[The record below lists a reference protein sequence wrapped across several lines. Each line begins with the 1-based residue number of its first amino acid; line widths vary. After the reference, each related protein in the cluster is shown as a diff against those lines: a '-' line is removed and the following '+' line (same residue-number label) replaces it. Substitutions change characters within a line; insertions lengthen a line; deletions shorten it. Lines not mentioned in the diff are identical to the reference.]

1 MDRPI
6 LRLAAALA
14 FALCA
19 GHAAAAPR
27 TVVTIGP
34 VHALVAGAMAGVDR
48 PALLLKGAASP
59 HRYALKPSGM
69 RALHGA
75 DLVFHVGGG
84 LEAFLEPLLEEL
96 DGKVIALGSAEGVV
110 RREVRDGGKDDMH
123 VWLDPLNAKAVVA
136 AAARALSRADPANA
150 PAYAANR
157 RRLELRLDAL
167 HAELEAALADARGRP
182 FLVLHDAYRHFE
194 ARYGL
199 NGLGAVMPPSH
210 TPPGA
215 RRVAEMREKVTAA
228 GAACVF
234 ADPGPES
241 ALAQTV
247 AAGTSA
253 RIAVLDPL
261 GVALPAGEE
270 AYFTLMREL
279 ADSLAACLRA
289 RRQ

>member
-1 MDRPI
+1 MGRPI
-6 LRLAAALA
+6 IRLAAALA
-14 FALCA
+14 LALCA

-27 TVVTIGP
+27 TVVTIRP
-34 VHALVAGAMAGVDR
+34 VHALVAGTMAGVDR

-59 HRYALKPSGM
+59 HGYALKPSDM

-84 LEAFLEPLLEEL
+84 LEEFLEPLLGVL
-96 DGKVIALGSAEGVV
+96 DGDVVALGGAEGVV
-110 RREVRDGGKDDMH
+110 RREVRDGGRDDMH
-123 VWLDPLNAKAVVA
+123 VWLDPLNAKAMVA

-157 RRLELRLDAL
+157 RRLERRLDAL
-167 HAELEAALADARGRP
+167 HAELETALAGARGRP

-199 NGLGAVMPPSH
+199 TGLGAVMPPSH

-215 RRVAEMREKVTAA
+215 RRIAEMREKVTAA
-228 GAACVF
+228 GAACLF

-247 AAGTSA
+247 VAGTSA
-253 RIAVLDPL
+253 RLGVLDPL

-279 ADSLAACLRA
+279 VDSLAACLRE
-289 RRQ
+289 RRR

>member
-14 FALCA
+14 FGLCA

-34 VHALVAGAMAGVDR
+34 VHALVAGTMAGVDR

-59 HRYALKPSGM
+59 HGYALKPSDM
-69 RALHGA
+69 RALHDA

-84 LEAFLEPLLEEL
+84 LEEFLEPLLGEL
-96 DGKVIALGSAEGVV
+96 DGEVVALGGAEGVV
-110 RREVRDGGKDDMH
+110 RREVRDGGKADMH

-157 RRLELRLDAL
+157 RRLDRRLDAL
-167 HAELEAALADARGRP
+167 HAELEAALAGARGRP

-199 NGLGAVMPPSH
+199 TGLGAVMPPPH

-234 ADPGPES
+234 ADPGPVS

-247 AAGTSA
+247 AAGTPA
-253 RIAVLDPL
+253 RLGVLDPL
-261 GVALPAGEE
+261 GAALPVGEE

-279 ADSLAACLRA
+279 ADSLASCLRP
-289 RRQ
+289 RR